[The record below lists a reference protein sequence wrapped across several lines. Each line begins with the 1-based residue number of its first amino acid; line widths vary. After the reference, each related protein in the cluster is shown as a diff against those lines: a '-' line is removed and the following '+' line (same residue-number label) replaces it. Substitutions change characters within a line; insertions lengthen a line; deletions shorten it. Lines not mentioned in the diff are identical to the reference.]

1 MTLVSNVHPVR
12 RITISCIAAYSHF
25 MRIVAYSLRQEFIR
39 GTSKKKN
46 LFVATG
52 KCLVSLLSC
61 WCRNSCQRL
70 ADDTIQLNFVP
81 LIGLMKHQATKLS
94 KLMEPINGHAKAS
107 LGGPKLLPCT
117 EQSCLLWLWVA
128 SRMIAKGKPMFLQ
141 ERTLFKLMLQIT
153 SDAVKINC
161 NLAPYA

>member
-1 MTLVSNVHPVR
+1 MHSSIQPFH
-12 RITISCIAAYSHF
+12 AYSSLQLAARIYSWHF
-25 MRIVAYSLRQEFIR
+25 
-39 GTSKKKN
+39 KKKKRIYSWQLAN
-46 LFVATG
+46 AW
-52 KCLVSLLSC
+52 CLSSC

-117 EQSCLLWLWVA
+117 EQSCLSWLWVA
-128 SRMIAKGKPMFLQ
+128 LRMIAKGKPMFLQ